1 MIEFVLI
8 IHLIVASIAMYYI
21 YKAPIASSRKQM
33 LYLLSMTIPIG
44 GAIVSYKLIEDW
56 KGY

>member
-1 MIEFVLI
+1 MMEFILV
-8 IHLIVASIAMYYI
+8 IHLVVASIAMFYI

-33 LYLLSMTIPIG
+33 LYLMSMVIPIG
-44 GAIVSYKLIEDW
+44 GAIMSYKLIKDW